1 MILLLS
7 VSAEQEKTETVRYFC
22 LYGYNVRM
30 RITSIKQECAGCC
43 ILAQANGDILH
54 MHIKQS
60 FLGYTEIGRTEKIR
74 ENNIVEGDL
83 SQISSCGQ
91 QITVIVM

>member
-54 MHIKQS
+54 MHINIILSNISIAWRFNCS
-60 FLGYTEIGRTEKIR
+60 FD
-74 ENNIVEGDL
+74 NINY
-83 SQISSCGQ
+83 SFCPPIIIS
-91 QITVIVM
+91 